1 MILNWNII
9 NYGIQNVA
17 AKIFY
22 PNIYQENKLVF
33 ARWSF
38 ASWWIVINCIK
49 CQEHT
54 IYGCFSLHYIILK
67 MVNIRACINSSWP
80 ATISLVSSSKS
91 KPKIRTTTHASGSV
105 LSEKK
110 TWIQPSKPLQSH
122 QILTLALWNFQH
134 RKVRNINLPGDQC
147 GWDKEGLYHKL

>member
-17 AKIFY
+17 AKILY

-38 ASWWIVINCIK
+38 ASCWIVINCIK

-110 TWIQPSKPLQSH
+110 NMNPTRQTPTVTPNTHIGFMEFSAQKGHKYQSP
-122 QILTLALWNFQH
+122 WWPMW
-134 RKVRNINLPGDQC
+134 VRQGRAVS
-147 GWDKEGLYHKL
+147 